1 MNTELLRPIT
11 SKEVDTYH
19 RDGVLLLKNMFDKD
33 WIKILNNGLDV
44 NIEKPTKRSRIW
56 YKDTSGRSMFY
67 DHTAWQNI
75 DEYKKFIFNSPA
87 AKICGRLTG
96 SATINFFLIQ
106 YLFDLLELSLK
117 LHGIKMNLIGQ
128 LKVMMLVQFGCL

>member
-33 WIKILNNGLDV
+33 WIKILNSGLDV

-75 DEYKKFIFNSPA
+75 EEYKKFIFNSPA

-96 SATINFFLIQ
+96 SATINFF
-106 YLFDLLELSLK
+106 F
-117 LHGIKMNLIGQ
+117 
-128 LKVMMLVQFGCL
+128 

>member
-33 WIKILNNGLDV
+33 WIKILNNGLDI
-44 NIEKPTKRSRIW
+44 NIEKPTKSSRIW

-87 AKICGRLTG
+87 AKICGRLMG
-96 SATINFFLIQ
+96 SATINLFLIQ